1 VNPPK
6 LPKEDRNFTASRAL
20 FCAILEQAVDDWRTL
35 QRAGRI
41 PMCAARITV
50 AGILHGKPSAIRMNR
65 KDVASLLDLLTTSA
79 LDRYC
84 AHMNAII
91 KPEGIRRALGIPEP
105 TEESSHD

>member
-1 VNPPK
+1 
-6 LPKEDRNFTASRAL
+6 
-20 FCAILEQAVDDWRTL
+20 
-35 QRAGRI
+35 
-41 PMCAARITV
+41 
-50 AGILHGKPSAIRMNR
+50 MNR